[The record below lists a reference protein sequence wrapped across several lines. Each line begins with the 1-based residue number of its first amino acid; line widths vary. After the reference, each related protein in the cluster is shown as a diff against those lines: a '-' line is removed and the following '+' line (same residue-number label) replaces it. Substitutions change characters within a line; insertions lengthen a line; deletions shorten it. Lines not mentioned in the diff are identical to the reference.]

1 MIHYK
6 DINTIELAIQAFEN
20 RSIPTK
26 CFNDFKKIQPAIAT
40 HPKIIALALHN
51 GLEFSEVD
59 EEHLTFEIVKNV
71 LTYHPNKYPELP
83 LKYKSDVS
91 LSLMCA
97 EFDGSLMCYAPE
109 SIKRDKRVVAA
120 AIKSKPSSIGWF
132 SPSVL
137 KHIEINRNAVDRV
150 DYSDRA
156 LAAKFQLHV

>member
-6 DINTIELAIQAFEN
+6 DIDTIDKAVKAFEN
-20 RSIPTK
+20 RVISTK
-26 CFNDFKKIQPAIAT
+26 CFNDFKKVQPEIAT

-51 GLEFSEVD
+51 GLEFSEVG
-59 EEHLTFEIVKNV
+59 EEYLTFEIVKNV

-97 EFDGSLMCYAPE
+97 EFDGSLMSYAPE
-109 SIKRDKRVVAA
+109 SIKRDKRVVEA
-120 AIKSKPSSIGWF
+120 AIKSKPSSAGWF
-132 SPSVL
+132 PQSVL
-137 KHIEINRNAVDRV
+137 KHVEINRNFDRI

-156 LAAKFQLHV
+156 LSAKFQLHV